1 MVDPTDSEN
10 EIFYPNTFDDI
21 VMTNDRNIAVFD
33 APLDGILD
41 EIPPNGNT
49 NPTAISNEQDFNTS
63 ANYDPE
69 AVENNLSG
77 ANYDYDT
84 NTSTSTTFDSEA
96 IENDLS
102 AANYDNDTIENNLA
116 YRSNE
121 EVEAKNATDSNND
134 CNIDKKDPTKAN
146 LLDVLNNIVHND
158 KEKTN
163 VDILN
168 SFIDEGKTTSNDVE
182 MVGATFVD
190 QQILEEV
197 DHADDSISSE
207 KVKLQGSINASFY
220 CVLKLLYRAGG
231 GCLLLVLVTS

>member
-1 MVDPTDSEN
+1 MRNQVQYFGTLMFLSRKSKKVLKLGKSKMVDPTDSEN

-21 VMTNDRNIAVFD
+21 VTTNDRNVAVFG
-33 APLDGILD
+33 APLDGILE
-41 EIPPNGNT
+41 EIPPIRNT
-49 NPTAISNEQDFNTS
+49 NPTAISNEEDFNTS
-63 ANYDPE
+63 ASYDSE

-77 ANYDYDT
+77 ANYDYET

-96 IENDLS
+96 IENV
-102 AANYDNDTIENNLA
+102 N
-116 YRSNE
+116 
-121 EVEAKNATDSNND
+121 
-134 CNIDKKDPTKAN
+134 
-146 LLDVLNNIVHND
+146 
-158 KEKTN
+158 
-163 VDILN
+163 ILN

-207 KVKLQGSINASFY
+207 KVKQQGSINASFF